1 MANKADRQYFEN
13 FTAAADYTCQ
23 ASRYLVEC
31 LNNFDLDNIKAMLET
46 MHEFEHKGDDKHHEM
61 SGMLAKAFVTPVDRE
76 DLAMISQS
84 IDEVLDKL
92 EEVLQRFYVDQIRV
106 IIPDAI
112 TFASKLQNCCE
123 LLKGIMEEFINF
135 KKPVVTY
142 YSMNQIK
149 EKTGITPSIT
159 TLFEDQDGNLWF
171 NQNRYGLC
179 LWNMQT
185 DTLTLYQEIPSI
197 KNLPGL
203 SPINCISG
211 FRSLPGEV
219 WVGSGL
225 NQCIYVLGKK
235 DNNIVL
241 LYTIDLSNVSA
252 SPCGAPIFFFEDFST
267 F

>member
-135 KKPVVTY
+135 KKPAKLHEMVIRL
-142 YSMNQIK
+142 NQI
-149 EKTGITPSIT
+149 EEECDPLYLEA
-159 TLFEDQDGNLWF
+159 TLNIRQHCSDVIDIISWREIFDYMEDCADACEHVGNYVELVV
-171 NQNRYGLC
+171 L
-179 LWNMQT
+179 
-185 DTLTLYQEIPSI
+185 
-197 KNLPGL
+197 KN
-203 SPINCISG
+203 
-211 FRSLPGEV
+211 
-219 WVGSGL
+219 
-225 NQCIYVLGKK
+225 
-235 DNNIVL
+235 
-241 LYTIDLSNVSA
+241 T
-252 SPCGAPIFFFEDFST
+252 
-267 F
+267 